1 MRSMLNFNVH
11 EGNLEAIVHGYKN
24 GLLRPEEYNNLCQCD
39 ALVDLKA
46 QLQVTE
52 YGNFLQNE
60 GVLTSK
66 VICDKALEKL
76 LGEFQEIRDWSEAPL
91 SQFLDFITYEYM
103 INNVLKLIAAKRSGR
118 DSLEILYKCHPL
130 GTFNGISSML
140 AASTVDEMFELVL
153 IDSPIGKFFQCSQ
166 QKDFDELSLEYIRG
180 LLQKGYLEAFY
191 DFCLSVGGDTAT
203 VMCPVLEFEADRL
216 VITVTANTCGM
227 RDLQS
232 ADRRKLY
239 PNIGTLVDIHDD
251 LADVENEEQLKDR
264 LKRFNEFFE
273 LFDDSK
279 GMEGGNKKSLEKRFV
294 EKTVQIYRDALS
306 KQFQYGVFYAYVKLK
321 ELEIQNLQWISDCI
335 VQNMK
340 QRVHEYVAITG

>member
-1 MRSMLNFNVH
+1 MSSMLSYNVH
-11 EGNLEAIVHGYKN
+11 DGNVEAIVHGYKN

-39 ALVDLKA
+39 ALGDLKA

-60 GVLTSK
+60 AVLTSK

-76 LGEFQEIRDWSEAPL
+76 MTEFQEVRDWSVAPL

-103 INNVLKLIAAKRSGR
+103 ISNVLKLIAAKRSGR

-130 GTFNGISSML
+130 GNFNGISSML
-140 AASTVDEMFELVL
+140 AASTVEEMFELVL

-166 QKDFDELSLEYIRG
+166 QKDFDELSLEFIRG
-180 LLQKGYLEAFY
+180 LLHKGYLEAFY
-191 DFCLSVGGDTAT
+191 DFCLQIGGATAT
-203 VMCPVLEFEADRL
+203 AMCPVLEFEADRL

-227 RDLQS
+227 RDLQA

-239 PNIGTLVDIHDD
+239 PNFGTLVDAHDE

-264 LKRFNEFFE
+264 LKRFNEFYE

-279 GMEGGNKKSLEKRFV
+279 GMDGAGKKSLEKRFV
-294 EKTVQIYRDALS
+294 ERAVQVYRDAMAS
-306 KQFQYGVFYAYVKLK
+306 QFQYGVFYGWLKLK
-321 ELEIQNLQWISDCI
+321 ELEIHNIQWIADCI

-340 QRVHEYVAITG
+340 QRVHEYVAITN